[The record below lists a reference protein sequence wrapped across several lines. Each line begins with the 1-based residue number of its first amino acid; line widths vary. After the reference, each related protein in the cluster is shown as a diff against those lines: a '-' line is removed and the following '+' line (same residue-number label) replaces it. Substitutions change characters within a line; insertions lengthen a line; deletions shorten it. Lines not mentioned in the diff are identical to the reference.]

1 MTCAH
6 DSKSRPASHSSPSYL
21 DSSREKPTGVTP
33 DDSAARLFWL
43 DLQDRA
49 RKKSG
54 AAADTATPRL
64 VRLGS
69 GLSLASSFHLGFGC
83 PASRARGGAGAGF
96 GLDPAWRTEPG
107 FRGCDV
113 ARLRLETIPTDADRW
128 LPGCRP
134 PPPLS
139 GGLAKACLGTAEE
152 VPLKAKLAPGTRL
165 VNSAALSKNLFRAL

>member
-6 DSKSRPASHSSPSYL
+6 DSQSRPASHPSPSYL
-21 DSSREKPTGVTP
+21 DSSREKPTGVTR

-96 GLDPAWRTEPG
+96 GLDPAWRTGLG
-107 FRGCDV
+107 FRAV
-113 ARLRLETIPTDADRW
+113 ASPWLRLETIPTMAARW
-128 LPGCRP
+128 LLGCRP
-134 PPPLS
+134 
-139 GGLAKACLGTAEE
+139 
-152 VPLKAKLAPGTRL
+152 
-165 VNSAALSKNLFRAL
+165 AAA

>member
-1 MTCAH
+1 MKNRHSSRCRPQPYQRVMTCAH

-107 FRGCDV
+107 FRGCGV
-113 ARLRLETIPTDADRW
+113 ALASPGDHPDHGRPMAAG
-128 LPGCRP
+128 LPPR
-134 PPPLS
+134 
-139 GGLAKACLGTAEE
+139 
-152 VPLKAKLAPGTRL
+152 R
-165 VNSAALSKNLFRAL
+165 RR